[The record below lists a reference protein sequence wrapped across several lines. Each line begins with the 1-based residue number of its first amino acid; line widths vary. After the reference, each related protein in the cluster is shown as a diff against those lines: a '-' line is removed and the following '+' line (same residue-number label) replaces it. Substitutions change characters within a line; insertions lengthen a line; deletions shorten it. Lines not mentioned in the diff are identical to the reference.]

1 MGMPVKNTTR
11 EAGSGTAADKVVE
24 VFAWTT
30 VGFPASLPVTST
42 MNLFV
47 NAYGITNGATA
58 VLTVGELA
66 LALLEP
72 VVGIGI
78 TTGGVPGGDVL
89 LAVLVGEYQLWDVWV
104 FPAVV
109 NV

>member
-1 MGMPVKNTTR
+1 MV
-11 EAGSGTAADKVVE
+11 S
-24 VFAWTT
+24 
-30 VGFPASLPVTST
+30 
-42 MNLFV
+42 LFV

-58 VLTVGELA
+58 VLKVGELA
-66 LALLEP
+66 LALLMP
-72 VVGIGI
+72 VGGIGS
-78 TTGGVPGGDVL
+78 TAGGVPGGLVL